1 MSGYCKTSLSGFF
14 TDDSRFEEIIEKWK
28 SPRLR
33 EKAEAS
39 SDIKINNVKKLTV
52 LLATNFLTAADVVEI
67 FPELGVLS
75 GFQEVKQ
82 AEQVE
87 QVEQVSGTLDEKSK
101 ISAESGET
109 ITVKN
114 TGKDTVKN
122 TVKDTV
128 KNTATEPST
137 SQKGGVG
144 KKVIR
149 KRKNESSDDSKKKN
163 ASKKKKTKKMEIP
176 DSPDSPDESPESPT
190 L

>member
-1 MSGYCKTSLSGFF
+1 MSGYCKKSLSSFF
-14 TDDSRFEEIIEKWK
+14 TDDSKFEEIIEKWK

-39 SDIKINNVKKLTV
+39 SDIKINNVKQLTV

-75 GFQEVKQ
+75 GFQDVKQ
-82 AEQVE
+82 AERVE

-109 ITVKN
+109 IKNTVK
-114 TGKDTVKN
+114 KTVKN
-122 TVKDTV
+122 TVKD
-128 KNTATEPST
+128 TATEPST

-163 ASKKKKTKKMEIP
+163 ASKKRKTKKTEIP